1 VGSRGVINKN
11 PRLAKLRMT
20 NKFGV
25 SILNFHHKHSGR
37 RGGLMSFVLAALLLL
52 GAHAFGAGS
61 DSDIEENARALKQTL
76 DQLNALDKWLTE
88 AEQENNQLQSQL
100 REQDTKIA
108 ALTKKTQRAEKELSR
123 ANRAL
128 DKSTKRIDAL
138 RVLQQEQSKAVS
150 VHLRAA
156 YRLGGNDFIKQLLNK
171 KSPADLDRLI
181 RYHGY
186 FGAERLSLIEDYKE
200 TLQRLAT
207 SEKKLSKQKKQR
219 NKNLQTLKEQRQAMS
234 GQRKIRTLSIR
245 QLAEQKKNKAQQQK
259 TLLADSQRLQT
270 LIQALELDVTIFD
283 DSSIIDAK
291 GDLPAPLRGQLKHRF
306 GEQRAGGRLSWRG
319 IKINADLG
327 TPVTA
332 VFRGRVVFA
341 DWLRGFGLMTIID
354 HGEGYMTMYGFC
366 DTLNKKSGDWIES
379 GEIIGSAGRSGGQ
392 DEPGLYFELRQDGK
406 VSNPTKWLEL

>member
-1 VGSRGVINKN
+1 MGSRRVTDKN
-11 PRLAKLRMT
+11 SLLTALNMT
-20 NKFGV
+20 D
-25 SILNFHHKHSGR
+25 SYCLSLLDFHRKHLGS
-37 RGGLMSFVLAALLLL
+37 RGGLMSFFVAVLLLL
-52 GAHAFGAGS
+52 SAQAFGANS
-61 DSDIEENARALKQTL
+61 DSDIEESALALKQTL

-108 ALTKKTQRAEKELSR
+108 ALTKKTRRAEKELSK
-123 ANRAL
+123 ANKAL
-128 DKSTKRIDAL
+128 DKSTKEIDAL
-138 RVLQQEQSKAVS
+138 RVLQQQQSKAVS

-156 YRLGGNDFIKQLLNK
+156 YRLGGTNFIKQLLNK

-186 FGAERLSLIEDYKE
+186 FGAERLSLIKDYKE

-207 SEKKLSKQKKQR
+207 SEKMLNEQKQQR
-219 NKNLQTLKEQRQAMS
+219 NENLQTLKEQRRAMS
-234 GQRKIRTLSIR
+234 DQRKSRTLSIR

-259 TLLADSQRLQT
+259 TLLADSQRLQN
-270 LIQALELDVTIFD
+270 LIQALELDVKSFD
-283 DSSIIDAK
+283 DSSITDAK
-291 GDLPAPLRGQLKHRF
+291 GNLPAPLQGRLKYRF
-306 GEQRAGGRLSWRG
+306 GELRAGGRLSWRG

-354 HGEGYMTMYGFC
+354 HGDGYMTMYGFC
-366 DTLNKKSGDWIES
+366 DTLNKKTGDWIES
-379 GEIIGSAGRSGGQ
+379 GEMIGSAGSSGGQ
-392 DEPGLYFELRQDGK
+392 DEPGLYFELRKDGR
-406 VSNPTKWLEL
+406 VSNPTKWLKL

>member
-1 VGSRGVINKN
+1 
-11 PRLAKLRMT
+11 
-20 NKFGV
+20 
-25 SILNFHHKHSGR
+25 
-37 RGGLMSFVLAALLLL
+37 MSFVLAALLLL

-61 DSDIEENARALKQTL
+61 DNDIEENARALKQTL
-76 DQLNALDKWLTE
+76 DQINALDKWLTE

-245 QLAEQKKNKAQQQK
+245 QLAEQK
-259 TLLADSQRLQT
+259 
-270 LIQALELDVTIFD
+270 
-283 DSSIIDAK
+283 
-291 GDLPAPLRGQLKHRF
+291 
-306 GEQRAGGRLSWRG
+306 
-319 IKINADLG
+319 
-327 TPVTA
+327 
-332 VFRGRVVFA
+332 
-341 DWLRGFGLMTIID
+341 
-354 HGEGYMTMYGFC
+354 
-366 DTLNKKSGDWIES
+366 
-379 GEIIGSAGRSGGQ
+379 
-392 DEPGLYFELRQDGK
+392 
-406 VSNPTKWLEL
+406 